1 MTVTVKVKVKIPI
14 RKSGDL
20 TKFGYG
26 VKMAAGVR
34 HAALLGAVRA
44 HGRNKVIWKL
54 NALGILN
61 KNRNPRAS
69 EIFRRDMRWVQKLT
83 FSSYSSCPSCPFWE
97 TATAKATEKAKATG
111 R

>member
-1 MTVTVKVKVKIPI
+1 MTVKVKIPI

-83 FSSYSSCPSCPFWE
+83 FSSSCPSCPSWAK
-97 TATAKATEKAKATG
+97 ATAKATATSKAKATG
-111 R
+111 RHRP

>member
-1 MTVTVKVKVKIPI
+1 MTVAVKIPI

-34 HAALLGAVRA
+34 HAALLGADR
-44 HGRNKVIWKL
+44 VIWKL

-83 FSSYSSCPSCPFWE
+83 FSSSSCPFW
-97 TATAKATEKAKATG
+97 AKAKATEKATEKG
-111 R
+111 RRLKLEKN